1 MKDDCLV
8 IDQKCNTAAG
18 EFLLILSY
26 LPIYGTVHVVVVQ
39 AIQIYHICNW

>member
-18 EFLLILSY
+18 EFLLILSH
-26 LPIYGTVHVVVVQ
+26 LPMYGHVVIVQ
-39 AIQIYHICNW
+39 AIQIYHISN